1 MTTFTYRQAE
11 PVYQNPHSAAAF
23 VILLIRLFRHN
34 DDVNLSKTIQDPQL
48 FLLLMHGNVIRYV
61 LTKNS
66 RLFLIVPMDGAG
78 YFEAAQNFY
87 LLNYGYLWG
96 VVGNGT
102 KIPIW

>member
-1 MTTFTYRQAE
+1 
-11 PVYQNPHSAAAF
+11 
-23 VILLIRLFRHN
+23 
-34 DDVNLSKTIQDPQL
+34 
-48 FLLLMHGNVIRYV
+48 MHGNVIRYV

>member
-1 MTTFTYRQAE
+1 
-11 PVYQNPHSAAAF
+11 
-23 VILLIRLFRHN
+23 
-34 DDVNLSKTIQDPQL
+34 
-48 FLLLMHGNVIRYV
+48 MHGKVIRYV

-66 RLFLIVPMDGAG
+66 RLFLIVPMDGTG